1 MASVWLVV
9 AAAHL
14 SDRYGLGH
22 VAGSWIGLAW
32 YARAGV
38 LYPPLHSDGFY
49 GGARC
54 GPIPILLHGW
64 GYRATGDPIAAGKLV
79 GVAGTALMLT
89 AGFVLLRR
97 AGTPVGLAA
106 VAVAVIL
113 MTDVGWQAGTTV
125 NADGLAA
132 GLQLAAVAL
141 VGRGGRFGSVAA
153 GGACAAAFYVKAS
166 GVWAP
171 LALTAYLALRGR
183 RSLLP
188 FLATGAVVGVA
199 LFGLFQWQS
208 GGRMLEN
215 YTSLLLAGERP
226 SGAARPAAIVAAARG
241 VSYGMQSAA
250 AQAWFLVPAAA
261 VAVGLC
267 VRAGRPTPVQMG
279 LIVCAASTTFM
290 FSNPGISNNHLL
302 DLVALVTLAA
312 AELALVVGSRG
323 DGVSPAGDARPG
335 GAGPRGVVVVYLALA
350 LTWLA
355 ATKLQVSG
363 RVAEFREAI
372 GMLQAGTPAL
382 DPDLAAGSWQSVFR
396 PGDVVLSSDASIP
409 VLMGQQPVVLDTFML
424 KRIADVDPAARDD
437 LVRRID
443 RREFDWVVSVT
454 DLRGK
459 WGGDLPLSNTHWGPE
474 VIEALERNYQRH
486 GVMWGYYVVYARRP
500 PGNP

>member
-1 MASVWLVV
+1 MKPLLPRLANGVLVVLGLGVASVWLVV

-166 GVWAP
+166 G
-171 LALTAYLALRGR
+171 
-183 RSLLP
+183 
-188 FLATGAVVGVA
+188 
-199 LFGLFQWQS
+199 GL
-208 GGRMLEN
+208 
-215 YTSLLLAGERP
+215 
-226 SGAARPAAIVAAARG
+226 GAARPNRLPG
-241 VSYGMQSAA
+241 
-250 AQAWFLVPAAA
+250 PPRAA
-261 VAVGLC
+261 VVTPISCHRGGRRCGAVRPVSVAERWADAGELHLLT
-267 VRAGRPTPVQMG
+267 AGR
-279 LIVCAASTTFM
+279 
-290 FSNPGISNNHLL
+290 
-302 DLVALVTLAA
+302 
-312 AELALVVGSRG
+312 
-323 DGVSPAGDARPG
+323 
-335 GAGPRGVVVVYLALA
+335 
-350 LTWLA
+350 
-355 ATKLQVSG
+355 
-363 RVAEFREAI
+363 
-372 GMLQAGTPAL
+372 
-382 DPDLAAGSWQSVFR
+382 
-396 PGDVVLSSDASIP
+396 
-409 VLMGQQPVVLDTFML
+409 
-424 KRIADVDPAARDD
+424 
-437 LVRRID
+437 
-443 RREFDWVVSVT
+443 
-454 DLRGK
+454 
-459 WGGDLPLSNTHWGPE
+459 
-474 VIEALERNYQRH
+474 
-486 GVMWGYYVVYARRP
+486 
-500 PGNP
+500 